1 MQVPALSARAHSLV
15 GWTSGPQVTWV
26 QQEQDPEQVTWV
38 QQEQDPEHRSCCS
51 GRRHGPGGR
60 PELRTD
66 SHLSLFLILTYLLTE
81 NFAFIILG
89 RVIK

>member
-15 GWTSGPQVTWV
+15 GWTSGP
-26 QQEQDPEQVTWV
+26 QVTWV

-66 SHLSLFLILTYLLTE
+66 CHLSLFLILTYLLTE